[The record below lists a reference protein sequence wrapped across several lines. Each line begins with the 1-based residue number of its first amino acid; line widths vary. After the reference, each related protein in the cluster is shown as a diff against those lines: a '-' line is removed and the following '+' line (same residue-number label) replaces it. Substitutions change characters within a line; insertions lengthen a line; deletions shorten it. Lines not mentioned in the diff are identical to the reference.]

1 MIQVIAKPE
10 TFRPT
15 AQMIDAA
22 RAVFAA
28 MAYEA
33 TVRPIVE
40 TYQINILRALGYDE
54 TMLGREYRMPD
65 DDLKQYYAQCRIEHK
80 KAGFDV
86 PDDYCPLLM
95 AENETRKAKRRLVD
109 VSCPVL
115 FEDVDADRLLCSG
128 LEIYDKFVD
137 LTLRMLAAHL

>member
-1 MIQVIAKPE
+1 
-10 TFRPT
+10 
-15 AQMIDAA
+15 MIDAA

-65 DDLKQYYAQCRIEHK
+65 DDLKQYYA
-80 KAGFDV
+80 
-86 PDDYCPLLM
+86 PLL
-95 AENETRKAKRRLVD
+95 
-109 VSCPVL
+109 
-115 FEDVDADRLLCSG
+115 SG
-128 LEIYDKFVD
+128 C
-137 LTLRMLAAHL
+137 